1 MATCAQKCM
10 KSYMIKHRKMNWIFI
25 FHMQKKIKKS

>member
-1 MATCAQKCM
+1 MANCAQKCM

-25 FHMQKKIKKS
+25 GSPDK